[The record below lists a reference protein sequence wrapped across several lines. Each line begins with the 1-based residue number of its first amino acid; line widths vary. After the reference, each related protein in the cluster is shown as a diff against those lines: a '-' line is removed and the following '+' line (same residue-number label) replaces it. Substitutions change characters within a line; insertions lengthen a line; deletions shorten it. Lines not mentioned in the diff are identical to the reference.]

1 MKWLRAVSWRSCRT
15 SLAVIAALAMP
26 VLAGCDS
33 TVRDGARDTTVG
45 EAVSGTAVPQVTDDV
60 GTALSPTPTAV
71 AAPSPTPT
79 AVVAPS
85 PMPTV
90 VAALSP
96 RPTVEAIYGHPVTP
110 CIPEPHPWL
119 VTWFWDNT
127 VRWRGDG
134 STILFSVGPVVYAAK
149 ADGAQVSKVAD
160 ATTTVQYGG
169 YSVLGPMTSYDV
181 TRKGDGIVYA
191 TCAYQW
197 KGLQTERQKELAAL
211 GAAASYGY
219 ELAVVGVDGM
229 DPRRLTGN
237 GRFDNYPS
245 WSPDG
250 TRIAFLTGGNGR
262 SGSDLAVI
270 AADGSE
276 RPEFESDKGIVLHP
290 PQWSPDGERLAVVG
304 TDGNVRMLAIYT
316 IGADGSDKR
325 RLGAAASGPAWSPDG
340 TRIAFATDEGDE
352 IALYTMAPDGTDAR
366 KVPLG
371 PRWAPRYEA
380 SHDVLVG
387 LVEVGLQK
395 WITTLEWSPGGDRLL
410 YSCGLRVCVGDLD
423 GNLVGESPVTFET
436 GRGSVAAWS
445 PDGSRIAVG
454 QGVAWPTEDRRR
466 DPLDGEIA
474 LYSMA
479 PDGSDVQILA
489 AHSDA
494 RGVIA
499 VGARERAALLDVS
512 GCAPGLA
519 WAVANRRA
527 LNLGLAW
534 DCQTLLEIRD
544 ELAGTTE
551 LDWWRA
557 NRPITEWS
565 GVVVGGS
572 PRRVEWLQL
581 SGRGMDGR
589 IRPELSKLTGL
600 VLLDLSDNSLV
611 GGIPNQ
617 LSRLT
622 ELRWLDVSNNE
633 LTGEIPAELG
643 RLQKLEALDLSN
655 NRLSGRI
662 PPLLWD
668 LTNLRVLNLSHNRLT
683 SAIPGTQGRLY
694 ILKESLLSELLLSN
708 NELTGMIPSELGDI
722 PMLRLLRLSGNRLMG
737 CVPAELRRVESND
750 LDELE
755 LPNCE

>member
-15 SLAVIAALAMP
+15 SLAAIAALAMLG
-26 VLAGCDS
+26 LAGCDLS
-33 TVRDGARDTTVG
+33 VGEGPEDTT
-45 EAVSGTAVPQVTDDV
+45 AVKAVPATAVPDVADDLEA
-60 GTALSPTPTAV
+60 ALSPSPTVGAV
-71 AAPSPTPT
+71 LSPTPT

-85 PMPTV
+85 P
-90 VAALSP
+90 
-96 RPTVEAIYGHPVTP
+96 RPTLEAIHEHPVTP

-119 VTWFWDNT
+119 VGWFWDNA
-127 VRWRGDG
+127 VRWRGDD
-134 STILFSVGPVVYAAK
+134 STILFSLGPVVYAAE
-149 ADGAQVSKVAD
+149 ADGSQVSKLAD
-160 ATTTVQYGG
+160 ATTTVRYGG
-169 YSVLGPMTSYDV
+169 YSVLGPMTSFDV
-181 TRKGDGIVYA
+181 TSEGDEIVYA
-191 TCAYQW
+191 TCAYQE

-211 GAAASYGY
+211 GAAGSYGY
-219 ELAVVGVDGM
+219 EIAVAGVEGTR
-229 DPRRLTGN
+229 PRRLTGN

-276 RPEFESDKGIVLHP
+276 RREFEIDEGVVLHP

-304 TDGNVRMLAIYT
+304 TDVNVRILAIYT
-316 IGADGSDKR
+316 IGADGSDVR
-325 RLGAAASGPAWSPDG
+325 RLGTAASGPAWSPDG

-387 LVEVGLQK
+387 LVDLGLQK
-395 WITTLEWSPGGDRLL
+395 WIATLEWSPGGDRLL
-410 YSCGLRVCVGDLD
+410 YSCGLRVCVVDLD
-423 GNLVGESPVTFET
+423 GTLVGESPIELAS
-436 GRGSVAAWS
+436 GSVAAWS
-445 PDGSRIAVG
+445 PDGTRIAVG
-454 QGVAWPTEDRRR
+454 LGAIWPTEDREREQR
-466 DPLDGEIA
+466 DGEIA

-479 PDGSDVQILA
+479 PDGSDLRILVA
-489 AHSDA
+489 FSAT
-494 RGVIA
+494 RGLTG
-499 VGARERAALLDVS
+499 VGPRERATLLDVS

-519 WAVANRRA
+519 RAVANRRA

-534 DCQTLLEIRD
+534 DCQTLLKIRD

-551 LDWWRA
+551 LDWRA

-572 PRRVEWLQL
+572 PRRVQRLKL

-600 VLLDLSDNSLV
+600 VVLDLSDNRLV
-611 GGIPNQ
+611 GGIPNELSELKELQ
-617 LSRLT
+617 RMDFSVNRLSGEIPTELSRLT
-622 ELRWLDVSNNE
+622 ELRWLAV
-633 LTGEIPAELG
+633 
-643 RLQKLEALDLSN
+643 
-655 NRLSGRI
+655 
-662 PPLLWD
+662 
-668 LTNLRVLNLSHNRLT
+668 
-683 SAIPGTQGRLY
+683 
-694 ILKESLLSELLLSN
+694 SN
-708 NELTGMIPSELGDI
+708 NELTGMIPPELGDI
-722 PMLRLLRLSGNRLMG
+722 LKLGLLRLSGNPLIG